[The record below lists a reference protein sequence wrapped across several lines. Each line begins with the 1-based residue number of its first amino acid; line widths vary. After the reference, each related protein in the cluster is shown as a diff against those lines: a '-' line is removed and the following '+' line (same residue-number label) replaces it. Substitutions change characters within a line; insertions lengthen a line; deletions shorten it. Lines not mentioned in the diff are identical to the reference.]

1 MENPARTI
9 FNSINTDQDVGR
21 LIRTQVEDLYVDFKT
36 KQDHAISDVD
46 QHLQAV
52 LSKAI
57 AGFANADGGVIVLGV
72 NAPQGQPP
80 SLKLIAPL
88 NDFEQEVNS
97 YIPRSTSFPVAGAET
112 KKVPFQGQAGGVVLV
127 YVPKSDLAPHCS
139 MKDRRYYQRIGDSF
153 LPMEHYQIA
162 DMFGRRHQPR
172 LVPYVE
178 ASRDINSRGGMELIV
193 GVKNVGVAIA
203 RYVYLSVE
211 ERAQFSFSDY
221 GISGNGHWGLPPFVG
236 GSRLSEYRGGVDHV
250 IHPGVAL
257 PVTKMRGAV
266 RVDTPA
272 TLLEEYSQITIA
284 GRVVAEG
291 AVLKN
296 WRVFLSRA
304 QIQQILSGPNQSVVL
319 DSILT

>member
-9 FNSINTDQDVGR
+9 FNSISSEQDVER

-36 KQDHAISDVD
+36 KQDHAVSDVD
-46 QHLQAV
+46 RDLQVV

-88 NDFEQEVNS
+88 NDFEQEVNT
-97 YIPRSTSFPVAGAET
+97 YIPRSTSFPVIGAET

-178 ASRDINSRGGMELIV
+178 ASRDINFRGRVELIV

-211 ERAQFSFSDY
+211 QREQFSFSDY
-221 GISGNGHWGLPPFVG
+221 GISGNGHWGLRP
-236 GSRLSEYRGGVDHV
+236 
-250 IHPGVAL
+250 
-257 PVTKMRGAV
+257 
-266 RVDTPA
+266 
-272 TLLEEYSQITIA
+272 LLAWT
-284 GRVVAEG
+284 G
-291 AVLKN
+291 
-296 WRVFLSRA
+296 
-304 QIQQILSGPNQSVVL
+304 
-319 DSILT
+319 

>member
-9 FNSINTDQDVGR
+9 FNSISSEQDVER
-21 LIRTQVEDLYVDFKT
+21 LIMTQVEDLYVDFKT
-36 KQDHAISDVD
+36 KQDHSVPDVD
-46 QHLQAV
+46 RDLQVV

-72 NAPQGQPP
+72 NAPQGQAP
-80 SLKLIAPL
+80 SFKLIAPL
-88 NDFEQEVNS
+88 NDFEQEVNT

-139 MKDRRYYQRIGDSF
+139 LKDRRYYQRIGDSF
-153 LPMEHYQIA
+153 MPMEHYQIA

-178 ASRDINSRGGMELIV
+178 ARGSINFRGRVELIV
-193 GVKNVGVAIA
+193 GVKNIGVAIA

-211 ERAQFSFSDY
+211 EREQFSFSVH
-221 GISGNGHWGLPPFVG
+221 GIDGFGNWGLPPFAGVKP
-236 GSRLSEYRGGVDHV
+236 LSEYRGGVDHV
-250 IHPGVAL
+250 IHPGVLL
-257 PVTKMRGAV
+257 PVTKMSRDFMTE
-266 RVDTPA
+266 DTYFWDY
-272 TLLEEYSQITIA
+272 LSHIEIA

-291 AVLKN
+291 AALRG
-296 WRVFLSRA
+296 WRVLLSREHLNQA
-304 QIQQILSGPNQSVVL
+304 LSRPSQPVIL
-319 DSILT
+319 DSTLT